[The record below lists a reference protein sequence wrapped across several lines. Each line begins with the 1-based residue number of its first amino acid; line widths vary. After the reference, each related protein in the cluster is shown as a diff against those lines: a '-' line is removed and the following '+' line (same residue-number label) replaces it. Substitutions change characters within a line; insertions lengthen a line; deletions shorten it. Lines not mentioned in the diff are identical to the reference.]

1 MEDESG
7 LSSDPEELAVEIE
20 KCESKVT
27 KLQEKI
33 AFEDAKMDKYRV
45 RASCI
50 IIIILICCLAIFL
63 KICHYVVHVFV

>member
-45 RASCI
+45 RTSCI
-50 IIIILICCLAIFL
+50 NFICYLAIFYFIL
-63 KICHYVVHVFV
+63 SPMSCMCSCR

>member
-33 AFEDAKMDKYRV
+33 VLEDAKMEKYRV
-45 RASCI
+45 RTLSAVLFI
-50 IIIILICCLAIFL
+50 YFLI
-63 KICHYVVHVFV
+63 

>member
-1 MEDESG
+1 MGGEELMEDESG

-45 RASCI
+45 HTLSAV
-50 IIIILICCLAIFL
+50 LLFL
-63 KICHYVVHVFV
+63 F